1 MTSMVFLGAVKLGTF
16 FGPRY
21 YSELES
27 VENDPVNRFYE
38 VSFVLIANRE
48 EELFAH
54 MGRREHSRLSPGLK
68 IHYDAYS
75 DDELMPTLSE
85 RAQLGLN
92 PGVVDNDILTA
103 IADRAAGDARN
114 AIRTL
119 RQAASLASSE
129 QTGTISRELVER
141 AALQV
146 RANIRDD
153 TTTKLT
159 DHQRVLYETLV
170 NDGPLGRDNL
180 YDAYYAE
187 VDDLKS

>member
-1 MTSMVFLGAVKLGTF
+1 MTSLVFLGAINLETF

-21 YSELES
+21 YSELEN

-54 MGRREHSRLSPGLK
+54 MGRRGYSRLSSGLK

-75 DDELMPTLSE
+75 DDEVIPTLSE
-85 RAQLGLN
+85 RARLGLN
-92 PGVVDNDILTA
+92 PGVVDDDILTA
-103 IADRAAGDARN
+103 IVDRSAGDARN
-114 AIRTL
+114 VIRTL

-129 QTGTISRELVER
+129 QTGTTSRELVER
-141 AALQV
+141 TALQV

-153 TTTKLT
+153 TITKLT

-170 NDGPLGRDNL
+170 DDGPLGRSNL